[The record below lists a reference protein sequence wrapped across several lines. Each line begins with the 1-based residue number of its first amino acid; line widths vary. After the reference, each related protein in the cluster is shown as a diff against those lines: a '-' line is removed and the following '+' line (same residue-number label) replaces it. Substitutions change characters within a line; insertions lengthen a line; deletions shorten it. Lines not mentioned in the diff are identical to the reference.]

1 MMMAAS
7 NIPAVNGLL
16 LDVSGSMKEVWTNG
30 VLGKSSTTNKIHVI
44 FEALEKF
51 MNYARERNLADN
63 LLFV

>member
-1 MMMAAS
+1 MMMATS
-7 NIPAVNGLL
+7 NTPAVNGLL

-30 VLGKSSTTNKIHVI
+30 VLGKSSTTKIHVI

-51 MNYARERNLADN
+51 VNYARERNLADN

>member
-7 NIPAVNGLL
+7 NTPAVNGLL

-30 VLGKSSTTNKIHVI
+30 VLGKSSTTKIHVI

-51 MNYARERNLADN
+51 VN
-63 LLFV
+63 